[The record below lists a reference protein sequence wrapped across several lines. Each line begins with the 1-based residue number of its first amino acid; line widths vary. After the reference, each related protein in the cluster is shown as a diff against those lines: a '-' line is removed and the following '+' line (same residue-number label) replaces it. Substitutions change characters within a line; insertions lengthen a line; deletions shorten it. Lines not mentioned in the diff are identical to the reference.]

1 MRRNLWWTLAIL
13 AVLALCS
20 ISFGADGPQEYIYR
34 PFWRTSPL
42 STASQMVNGTLGD
55 RIRCFSVSLVDT
67 TGYGTD
73 MTYTADVRYN
83 WQFALPDSGAICDCY
98 EIAGSPDSLLW
109 NNVWI
114 PGKGR
119 KESANQFSTDS
130 RGRLKI
136 NRTVRADTLAA
147 SVIASKSA
155 AGTVVSTDTLRVM
168 MHARVASNLKVQ
180 GQTQLGNAAA
190 DTVKAIGNL
199 RAQGT
204 LYAQGGTTLGNAAA
218 DTVKMIGNV
227 RVQNTFTTQGTT
239 TLGNAAADAITSKG
253 AFTAQDD
260 LTAGNDST
268 DVTTIT
274 GRLDL
279 DTTIYKEFTVTA
291 GGGLNQAFTW
301 TGVRPTWRFFA
312 FWANNPGTLRT
323 LAAYYS
329 ASNEITI
336 EMVTGAIDG
345 TVGVIAIRPSY

>member
-1 MRRNLWWTLAIL
+1 MRRNLWWALAIL

-83 WQFALPDSGAICDCY
+83 WQFALADSGAICDCY
-98 EIAGSPDSLLW
+98 EIGGSPDSLLW

-155 AGTVVSTDTLRVM
+155 AGSVVSTDTLRVL

-180 GQTQLGNAAA
+180 GQTQLGNAVA
-190 DTVKAIGNL
+190 DTVKL
-199 RAQGT
+199 
-204 LYAQGGTTLGNAAA
+204 
-218 DTVKMIGNV
+218 IGNV
-227 RVQNTFTTQGTT
+227 RAQGSLTTQGAT